1 MLYSGKVV
9 VFWQVSCYCAKV
21 VVFGQIVFLGQKW
34 LYMGKSGCFRVKVS
48 VFWAKVVVLGR
59 SGCFWE
65 NVVVIRQG
73 SCNRAMCLY
82 SGKCGCIRAKWL
94 YWGRSGCNRKK
105 IGCIRAKWLYPTNV
119 VVFGQSGY
127 FWKKGVVL
135 GQK

>member
-9 VFWQVSCYCAKV
+9 VFWQVSCFRAKV
-21 VVFGQIVFLGQKW
+21 VVFGQ
-34 LYMGKSGCFRVKVS
+34 SGFFR
-48 VFWAKVVVLGR
+48 AKVVVYGKKWLFSGESFCILGK
-59 SGCFWE
+59 SGSIREKCCIWE
-65 NVVVIRQG
+65 NVVVIGQG

-94 YWGRSGCNRKK
+94 Y
-105 IGCIRAKWLYPTNV
+105 PTNV
-119 VVFGQSGY
+119 VVIGQSGY